1 MNPTWYW
8 RLKQL
13 QRQPLLRFALFLI
26 LIAVLLELILTS
38 VSANQVEATQVD
50 RATVIKATTDR
61 VVSWG
66 VMSWLDIQYDS
77 GLDYDQR
84 ATFVA
89 TTIIYDV
96 RWPRVIMAILVGAA
110 LGLSG
115 AVLQGVFRNPLADP
129 GLIGVSSGAAMAAVI
144 AILMQADLSPALE
157 AINKS
162 PLASQGLSTWT
173 EDISGRR
180 LAEALA
186 AALGGVI
193 MTAIVYRLSRVA
205 GRTTTTNLL
214 LVGLAVNSIGGAVVG
229 VATFIGNERRTSDIT
244 FWSLGSL
251 KDLQW
256 SDVYITLPVIVIGMM
271 ILPFFSRQL
280 NIMTL
285 GENEA
290 RNLGVNTSRLQQI
303 TVGVSALMIGVA
315 VGFAGI
321 ITFIGL
327 VVPHIMRLLF
337 GPDHRYVLPG
347 SMLGGAIF
355 LVAADMYGRTL
366 PPPSDTTGIT
376 LEVPVGV
383 LTAIIGGPFFLL
395 LILLSQRRRG
405 FYQ

>member
-1 MNPTWYW
+1 MNPTWYL
-8 RLKQL
+8 RYKQI
-13 QRQPLLRFALFLI
+13 QRHPLTRVVLFVAMFL
-26 LIAVLLELILTS
+26 VLAELTITS
-38 VSANQVEATQVD
+38 VSANQVELIGVD
-50 RATVIKATTDR
+50 RALVMDTTLDR
-61 VVSWG
+61 LADWTG
-66 VMSWLDIQYDS
+66 IDYDS
-77 GLDYDQR
+77 GLDYEDR
-84 ATFVA
+84 LVA
-89 TTIIYDV
+89 RSTIVILDV
-96 RWPRVIMAILVGAA
+96 RWPRVVMALFVGAG

-144 AILMQADLSPALE
+144 AILQQADLTPLIEQLE
-157 AINKS
+157 SIEFFRPWA
-162 PLASQGLSTWT
+162 
-173 EDISGRR
+173 EDVSGRR

-186 AALGGVI
+186 AAIGGLL
-193 MTAIVYRLSRVA
+193 MTLLVYRLSRVG
-205 GRTTTTNLL
+205 GRTDTTNLL

-229 VATFIGNERRTSDIT
+229 LATFIGNERRTSDIT

-256 SDVYITLPVIVIGMM
+256 GDVYVTVPIILIGML

-290 RNLGVNTSRLQQI
+290 QNLGINTTRLRQLTI
-303 TVGVSALMIGVA
+303 ALSALMIGVS

-327 VVPHIMRLLF
+327 VVPHVMRVLF
-337 GPDHRYVLPG
+337 GPDHRFVLPA

-366 PPPSDTTGIT
+366 PSTNEGVT

-383 LTAIIGGPFFLL
+383 LTAMIGGPFFLL
-395 LILLSQRRRG
+395 LILFLQRRRG
-405 FYQ
+405 QF